1 MSGQEFHGRI
11 GRTYDESE
19 PWWPE
24 QSRAREDAPN
34 VLLIA
39 LDDTDFGQLRRCGG
53 LADTPN
59 VDRIDDGL
67 RYSVLAAQGGRGDGY
82 TLFVMDDRVH
92 CVHESLDSEEYEV
105 VAEEPHPEG
114 DVTVRMEFEATGE
127 PDIARETVDVSGE
140 PFGDEA
146 AEMNLIRVRD

>member
-39 LDDTDFGQLRRCGG
+39 LDDTGFGQLRRCGD
-53 LADTPN
+53 LTDTPN

-92 CVHESLDSEEYEV
+92 CVHDSLDSEEYEV
-105 VAEEPHPEG
+105 VAEEP
-114 DVTVRMEFEATGE
+114 TG
-127 PDIARETVDVSGE
+127 DIARETVDVSGE

-146 AEMNLIRVRD
+146 EMNRVMVHE